1 MRYGLLSPLELPN
14 TPWTSISMDFITGL
28 LAPEGAVEIWV
39 IVDRYTKMAHFVPL
53 KTGAKTAA
61 VLARI
66 FAREVWRIHGF
77 PTDIVSDRDPRFT
90 SSTWQTF
97 IAILGIR
104 PRMSTAFPSSDGW
117 PDGTNKS
124 SPRSLSTN
132 VYRARRRRLGGSP
145 DDGRVRP

>member
-1 MRYGLLSPLELPN
+1 MRYGLVSPLGLPHA
-14 TPWTSISMDFITGL
+14 PWTSTSMDPTTGL

-53 KTGAKTAA
+53 KTGAKKAA
-61 VLARI
+61 DLARI
-66 FAREVWRIHGF
+66 FAREVWRIHGL

-97 IAILGIR
+97 IAILGVR

-117 PDGTNKS
+117 PDGTDKS
-124 SPRSLSTN
+124 SPRDLSAS
-132 VYRARRRRLGGSP
+132 VYRVRRRRLGGSF